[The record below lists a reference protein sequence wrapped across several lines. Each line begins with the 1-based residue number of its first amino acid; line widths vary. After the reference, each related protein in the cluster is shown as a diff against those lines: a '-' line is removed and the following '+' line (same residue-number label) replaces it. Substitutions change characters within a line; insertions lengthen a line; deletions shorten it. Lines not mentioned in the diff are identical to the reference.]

1 MKKRISFQL
10 LIGCLVPNTFRVLG
24 KVSTLAGI
32 AIILAFSA
40 GSATAAIAPTNQ
52 LKFDE
57 QTAGA
62 DAQDSIGDLIGTPV
76 GDPAP
81 QPSEVVAYSS
91 PENLG
96 SMEFDG
102 NNYFEIE
109 NTLAGD
115 FSICAW
121 IKTSS
126 IGGDQHYVGANIIES
141 ETGGYALD
149 YGFGINDQGKLMFG
163 NGGILNGEE
172 TDLNVM
178 GNTVVA
184 DNTWHEVCV
193 TRNNSTGE
201 NKLFVDSRLDA
212 TGITGVGLVTSN
224 NVARI
229 ASGTDGAAPF
239 VGLIDD
245 LRLYQ
250 EVIPAESIDP
260 RVRSLANTG
269 SNDLALGAFGGLLI
283 VLGAAFTSLTR
294 TKK

>member
-1 MKKRISFQL
+1 M
-10 LIGCLVPNTFRVLG
+10 PNTFRALG
-24 KVSTLAGI
+24 KVTTFAGV
-32 AIILAFSA
+32 AIILAASA
-40 GSATAAIAPTNQ
+40 GSAAAAIAPTNQ
-52 LKFDE
+52 WKFDE
-57 QTAGA
+57 QAAGTN
-62 DAQDSIGDLIGTPV
+62 AQDSIGDLTGTPV

-91 PENLG
+91 PSNLG

-126 IGGDQHYVGANIIES
+126 IGGDQHFVGANIIES
-141 ETGGYALD
+141 ETGGFALD

-184 DNTWHEVCV
+184 DNEWHEVCV
-193 TRNNSTGE
+193 TRNNTTGE
-201 NKLFVDSRLDA
+201 NKLFVDNHLDA
-212 TGITGVGLVTSN
+212 TGVTGVGLVTSN
-224 NVARI
+224 EVARI

-283 VLGAAFTSLTR
+283 VLGAAFSSISR
-294 TKK
+294 AKK